1 MDVFGRSQLN
11 YVVRSYIG
19 KRIMIV
25 VPSQSIGKVID
36 AETRANHLSLN
47 RQIICRS
54 DTNNQAVPG
63 LPYSY
68 TTGRN
73 WCRHHIHGVVGDEA
87 FGMELICWNPDR
99 LEDLQ
104 EVAAWYVQKYGVHH
118 VLFISLKGETKIWNY
133 EGSRIVGHRKLGS
146 WQADYIELYGQM
158 VVDDLKCKGCTYQ
171 CTSIEEDYRL
181 VRAPHC
187 DRSNLDDLG
196 QLSNYLGSDHILFI
210 PALNYR
216 VEGRTMQQYLSFLD
230 VPYDKVNYSFE
241 TGENLV
247 YYVLYVRHCR
257 LKLVL
262 DVLQLLVDDGD
273 NKLLLYVTPEGNL
286 YTLRRNMSIQQ
297 SYGIFSRTSY
307 ESVFTGMNIGGLQIH
322 IDEEFNY
329 NRPNMLTR
337 MGGAMILDQL
347 NKGSTLF

>member
-54 DTNNQAVPG
+54 DTNNQVVPG

-196 QLSNYLGSDHILFI
+196 QLSNYLGSDHIFFI

-230 VPYDKVNYSFE
+230 VPYDKVNHSFE

-247 YYVLYVRHCR
+247 YYVLYVRYCR

-262 DVLQLLVDDGD
+262 DVLHLLVDDGD

-329 NRPNMLTR
+329 NRPNMFTR
-337 MGGAMILDQL
+337 KGGVMILDQL

>member
-1 MDVFGRSQLN
+1 MDVLVESQLN
-11 YVVRSYIG
+11 SVVQSYIG
-19 KRIMIV
+19 KHIMIV
-25 VPSQSIGKVID
+25 VPGQCVKQEVD
-36 AETRANHLSLN
+36 AEVRSNHVSIHS
-47 RQIICRS
+47 QKICRL
-54 DTNNQAVPG
+54 DANNQAVVG

-73 WCRHHIHGVVGDEA
+73 WHRHHIHGHVDNED
-87 FGMELICWNPDR
+87 FGMELICWGPDR
-99 LEDLQ
+99 IEDLQ
-104 EVAAWYVQKYGVHH
+104 EVAAWYVQKYGAYH
-118 VLFISLKGETKIWNY
+118 VLFISLKGEIKIWNY
-133 EGSRIVGHRKLGS
+133 EGSRIVGHRKLGP

-187 DRSNLDDLG
+187 DRSNLDVLG
-196 QLSNYLGSDHILFI
+196 RLSSHLGSDYILFI
-210 PALNYR
+210 PALNHQ
-216 VEGRTMQQYLSFLD
+216 VEGRTMEQYLSFLD
-230 VPYDKVNYSFE
+230 VPYDKVHHTFS
-241 TGENLV
+241 TGGNLI

-262 DVLQLLVDDGD
+262 DVMQLLVDDGD
-273 NKLLLYVTPEGNL
+273 NKLPLYVTPEGNL
-286 YTLRRNMSIQQ
+286 YALRRDMSIQQ
-297 SYGIFSRTSY
+297 SHGVFSRTFY
-307 ESVFTGMNIGGLQIH
+307 ESVFTGMNRGGLQIH

-347 NKGSTLF
+347 KKGSTLF

>member
-1 MDVFGRSQLN
+1 MDVLGRSQLN
-11 YVVRSYIG
+11 SIVQSYIG

-25 VPSQSIGKVID
+25 VPSQSIGQDID
-36 AETRANHLSLN
+36 VDARASHLSLN

-54 DTNNQAVPG
+54 DINNKAVVG

-73 WCRHHIHGVVGDEA
+73 WCRHHIHGFVGDEA
-87 FGMELICWNPDR
+87 FGMELICWCLDS
-99 LEDLQ
+99 LEDLK
-104 EVAAWYVQKYGVHH
+104 EVAAWYVQKYGAHH
-118 VLFISLKGETKIWNY
+118 VLFISLKGDTKIWNY
-133 EGSRIVGHRKLGS
+133 EDARIIGHRKLGP

-158 VVDDLKCKGCTYQ
+158 IVDDLKYKGCTYQ

-181 VRAPHC
+181 VRTPYC

-196 QLSNYLGSDHILFI
+196 QLSSHLGADHILFI
-210 PALNYR
+210 PALNYQ

-230 VPYDKVNYSFE
+230 VPYDKVNHSFE
-241 TGENLV
+241 TGETLV

-286 YTLRRNMSIQQ
+286 YALRRSMSIQQ
-297 SYGIFSRTSY
+297 SYGVFSRASY
-307 ESVFTGMNIGGLQIH
+307 ESVFIGMSRGGLQIH

-329 NRPNMLTR
+329 DRPNMFTR
-337 MGGAMILDQL
+337 MGGAMILGQL
-347 NKGSTLF
+347 K